1 MLSLISITICGR
13 DKAVPLQIR
22 LNKFA
27 FAFVFFEFKL
37 KLNSEKKTPRFS
49 NCFEIEKNIITNTN
63 KLAGS
68 KTDVEKIKMLTT

>member
-1 MLSLISITICGR
+1 MLSFISLFAGAIKR
-13 DKAVPLQIR
+13 SLRKKR

-37 KLNSEKKTPRFS
+37 KLNSEKKTSRFS

-68 KTDVEKIKMLTT
+68 KTDVEKMKMLTT